1 MFSLVFKDLI
11 IHKSFTFVSF
21 IYGMFITIISSYIK
35 GFSDFGYILSIILI
49 TILSVNMTN
58 YYDDK
63 NNTEIILSSLPIQ
76 KSEIVIGK
84 YLSLLTFFIVNTV
97 ILLVCLLCHNI
108 FFFNDRITL
117 IKLKDVLYSLYIVI
131 SIYSIYYPLLF
142 KLGYLKMK
150 IINFTLYILFLI
162 IPRIITKLI
171 LKIYMYNSVT
181 LILKKLVPIIKVLVS
196 NYIFISLIFF
206 LIMITSIMISIK
218 VYYKREFY

>member
-1 MFSLVFKDLI
+1 MFALVFKDLI

-150 IINFTLYILFLI
+150 IINFICIFKTYYRSFNMELDKSSRLI
-162 IPRIITKLI
+162 AVSKC
-171 LKIYMYNSVT
+171 S
-181 LILKKLVPIIKVLVS
+181 PIRS
-196 NYIFISLIFF
+196 
-206 LIMITSIMISIK
+206 
-218 VYYKREFY
+218 